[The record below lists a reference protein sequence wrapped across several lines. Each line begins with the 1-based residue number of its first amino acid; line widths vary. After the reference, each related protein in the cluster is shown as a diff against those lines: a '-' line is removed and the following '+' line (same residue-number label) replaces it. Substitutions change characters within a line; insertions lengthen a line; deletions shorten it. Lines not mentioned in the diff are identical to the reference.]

1 MKTYPMTIE
10 ETIKKQEADEFYIGA
25 ERNDITIQDRFTAV
39 ATLDNALNWK
49 ADSEK
54 FIHCID
60 LLEISAHRQDSDYWV
75 NRLENRFE
83 TLIKKAEEK

>member
-1 MKTYPMTIE
+1 MTLP
-10 ETIKKQEADEFYIGA
+10 KNSDEFEIGA
-25 ERNDITIQDRFTAV
+25 KYA
-39 ATLDNALNWK
+39 AALTLENALNWA

>member
-54 FIHCID
+54 FINCID